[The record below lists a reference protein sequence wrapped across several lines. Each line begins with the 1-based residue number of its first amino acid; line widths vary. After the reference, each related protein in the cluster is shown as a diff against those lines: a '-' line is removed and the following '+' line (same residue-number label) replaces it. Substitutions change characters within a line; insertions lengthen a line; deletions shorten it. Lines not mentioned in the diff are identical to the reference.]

1 MENTTTIYD
10 LAKELN
16 LSPSTISRGL
26 NNSKAISAKTK
37 QKILLKA
44 KELGFEMNKNASS
57 LRSKKTNTLGVIVP
71 RLNSFWISTVLS
83 GIEEVAAERGFN
95 IIICQSS
102 EEYKN
107 EVAAARTLYQ
117 KQVDGLLVSVAYNSF
132 NYDHFMPFVN
142 KKIPLLFFDRTI
154 DFQQCPKIVIDN
166 LQSGYAATKHLLE
179 IGRSKI
185 VHITGN
191 LNRNVYADRFEGYKK
206 ALVEKGINPDPDLIF
221 ETDLSNEATS
231 DVLKRLFETSVDF
244 DGAFISNDFC
254 AARFSLELTKH
265 GFKIP
270 EQVAIVGFN
279 NDPVSEVVTPNL
291 STINYPGKVMGEMA
305 AKVLIDHIEGILNYG
320 DTNQLVLNSGLVIR
334 GSTVKEAELSPIPYP
349 N

>member
-26 NNSKAISAKTK
+26 NNSSAISTKTK

-44 KELGFEMNKNASS
+44 KELGFEMNKNAAS

-83 GIEEVAAERGFN
+83 GIEESASECGFN

-102 EEYKN
+102 EEYRN
-107 EVAAARTLYQ
+107 EVAAAKTLYQ

-132 NYDHFMPFVN
+132 NYDHFMPFIN

-154 DFQQCPKIVIDN
+154 DFQQCSKIVIDN
-166 LQSGYAATKHLLE
+166 LQSGYTATKHLLDT
-179 IGRSKI
+179 GRSKI

-191 LNRNVYADRFEGYKK
+191 LNRNVYADRFAGYKK
-206 ALVEKGINPDPDLIF
+206 ALLEQGITPDPNFIF
-221 ETDLSNEATS
+221 ETDLSSEAS
-231 DVLKRLFETSVDF
+231 ADVAKKLFESSADF

-254 AARFSLELTKH
+254 AARFSLELNKY
-265 GFKIP
+265 GLKIP

-291 STINYPGKVMGEMA
+291 TTINYPGKVMGEMA
-305 AKVLIDHIEGILNYG
+305 AKVLIDHIKGVLKHG

-334 GSTVKEAELSPIPYP
+334 GSTVKETELSPI
-349 N
+349 